1 MGEHGIQMQYINIAL
16 FRRVRNKMHIA
27 SNIVYCVNV
36 ESIFS
41 SMALPLRIRF
51 SLEDRGPFIMV
62 RTKKVFPARASYFAI
77 SGDYIFWF
85 CI

>member
-1 MGEHGIQMQYINIAL
+1 MWN
-16 FRRVRNKMHIA
+16 
-27 SNIVYCVNV
+27 NV
-36 ESIFS
+36 ESIFL

-77 SGDYIFWF
+77 SGDYIFLF